1 MQRFMIQ
8 VQDSF
13 VNDFILFLNR
23 YGSNVKILESKN
35 SFSDQDNIKIQNNS
49 QNDIIIAQNTSMAK
63 IWDNDVDKAWDE
75 L

>member
-1 MQRFMIQ
+1 MQRFTIQ

-23 YGSNVKILESKN
+23 YGSNIKILESKN
-35 SFSDQDNIKIQNNS
+35 SFSDKHEKKIQNNS
-49 QNDIIIAQNTSMAK
+49 KNDIIKAQNISMEK
-63 IWDNDVDKAWDE
+63 TWDNDADKAWDE